1 MRALLARVGRTIR
14 QDCRVDADDRVVVA
28 VSGGSDSVGL
38 AWLLAELAARD
49 RGPAVV
55 GLLHVNHQLRGA
67 ESDADEAF
75 CRALADRLASPIAV
89 ASFDVGARA
98 REARVSIE
106 VAARHA
112 RYEFFDAAMPS
123 LGATLVATGHTMDDQ
138 AETVLLRLMR
148 GAGTRGLSGIR
159 ARRDNV
165 IRPLIHSRRADVRKL
180 LTSRGETWRED
191 GSNEDVAIPRNRVRH
206 ELMPVLTGIAPGGV
220 RALARLALQAQDDEA
235 ALTHAATEF
244 GPSLVLSN
252 EAADGRVD
260 RMEVDA
266 VMLSLMPPALARRLI
281 RAFAA
286 DVAPGRNLAS
296 QHLEAVRSL
305 AASDKLVG
313 HLDLPGMLVAKR
325 NGRLVLTPAAPATA
339 C

>member
-1 MRALLARVGRTIR
+1 MRVLLARVGRTIR
-14 QDCRVDADDRVVVA
+14 QDCRVAAEDRVAVA

-38 AWLLAELAARD
+38 AWLLAELSARD
-49 RGPAVV
+49 RGPAVA
-55 GLLHVNHQLRGA
+55 GLLHVNHLLRGS

-75 CRALADRLASPIAV
+75 CRALADRLELPIAV
-89 ASFDVGARA
+89 ARVDVAAHARD
-98 REARVSIE
+98 ARVSIE
-106 VAARHA
+106 VAARDA
-112 RYEFFDAAMPS
+112 RYGFFESALPS

-138 AETVLLRLMR
+138 AETVLLRLLR

-165 IRPLIHSRRADVRKL
+165 IRPLLHCRRADVRNL
-180 LTSRGETWRED
+180 LVSRGETWRED
-191 GSNEDVAIPRNRVRH
+191 VSNNDVSIARNRVRH
-206 ELMPVLTGIAPGGV
+206 ELMPVVTGIAPGGV

-235 ALTHAATEF
+235 ALMRAATDF
-244 GPSLVLSN
+244 GPSLVLSTGEGN
-252 EAADGRVD
+252 GGV
-260 RMEVDA
+260 EVDA

-296 QHLEAVRSL
+296 KHLEAVRSL

-313 HLDLPGMLVAKR
+313 HLDLPGVAVAKR
-325 NGRLVLTPAAPATA
+325 DGRLVLTPVAPATA

>member
-14 QDCRVDADDRVVVA
+14 QDCRVGADDRVVAA

-67 ESDADEAF
+67 ESDADEAS
-75 CRALADRLASPIAV
+75 CRALADRLALPIAV
-89 ASFDVGARA
+89 ASIDVGARA
-98 REARVSIE
+98 RDARVSIE
-106 VAARHA
+106 VAAREA

-138 AETVLLRLMR
+138 AETVLLRLLR

-159 ARRDNV
+159 ARRNNV
-165 IRPLIHSRRADVRKL
+165 IRPLIHCRRADVRKL
-180 LTSRGETWRED
+180 LLSRGETWRED
-191 GSNEDVAIPRNRVRH
+191 GSNEDVAILRNRIRH
-206 ELMPVLTGIAPGGV
+206 ELLPVLTGIAPGGV
-220 RALARLALQAQDDEA
+220 RALARLALLAQDDEA
-235 ALTHAATEF
+235 ALMHAATEF

-252 EAADGRVD
+252 EADGRV
-260 RMEVDA
+260 EVDA

-281 RAFAA
+281 RSFAA

-313 HLDLPGMLVAKR
+313 HLDLPGVLVAKR
-325 NGRLVLTPAAPATA
+325 NGRLVLTPVAPATA